1 MSALAATALH
11 ASATDVYV
19 YASGNFKPLASLEN
33 VRKIINGT
41 TLTTI
46 ISTKGDTVKVE
57 NAAFDYLTAHPTPVP
72 VGIGNAKVAS
82 LKISCESG
90 VVRVVSDSKIRSV
103 SLVSSDGS
111 EFARLEPVSADV
123 ALSTAAIPA
132 GVYVVNAVTVD
143 GKRMSKKFIKK

>member
-1 MSALAATALH
+1 MKIKRIIIMSALAATALH

-57 NAAFDYLTAHPTPVP
+57 NAAFDYLTAHPWLCQRPQFP
-72 VGIGNAKVAS
+72 QE
-82 LKISCESG
+82 C
-90 VVRVVSDSKIRSV
+90 
-103 SLVSSDGS
+103 
-111 EFARLEPVSADV
+111 
-123 ALSTAAIPA
+123 
-132 GVYVVNAVTVD
+132 
-143 GKRMSKKFIKK
+143 MS